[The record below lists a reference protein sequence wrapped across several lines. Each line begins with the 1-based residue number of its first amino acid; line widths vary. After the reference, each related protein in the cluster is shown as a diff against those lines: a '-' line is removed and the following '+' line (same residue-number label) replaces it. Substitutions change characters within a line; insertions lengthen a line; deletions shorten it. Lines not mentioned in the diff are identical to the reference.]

1 MNTEMELLQGTVCAV
16 VFQNE
21 ENGYTVLKLDCES
34 GEVATVVGTI
44 PMVTVGERLLITGRW
59 TNHASYGRQFS
70 AEFLERMMP
79 ETKGEILA
87 FLSSRMIKGVGAKT
101 AARIVERFGARA
113 LEVIEHEPEL
123 LAELPGITPAKAE
136 KISKSLQQQVGVRR
150 LIEFLTSHGLP
161 AQLAIRLFRTFGEY
175 AIDEVQE
182 NPYLLTEEEF
192 GGSFA
197 QVDVFAL
204 SIGMEADDER
214 RVEAGVLFELSH
226 NLGNGHVFLPRDK
239 LVAATATLL
248 SLEPQCILDAM
259 TRLQEQQ
266 RVQLDEI
273 AGLQVCYL
281 PAYYEAETEIAARLS
296 AMARAKLSAPKN
308 LETLIERIEAR
319 SEIQYAPEQRTAIAA
334 AANHQALIVT
344 GGPGTGK
351 TTTLGGILQLLDE
364 LQLSCM
370 LAAPTG
376 RAAKRLAELTGR
388 PATTIHRLLEAQI
401 SPDTGAMM
409 FFHNASEP
417 LKTDAVIVDETSM
430 VDLLLMQSLLE
441 ALPERCRLILVGDPD
456 QLPSVGAGNVFSDL
470 IRSGVVHTVRLQE
483 IFRQAR
489 QSLIVMNAHAV
500 NQGQLPDLQTKNR
513 DFFFMRRLSGE
524 RVVQTIQELCARRL
538 PDNMGIA
545 SGDIQVLSPTRKG
558 VAGTANLNRELQTVL
573 NPQQAG
579 KKEKICGDFC
589 FREGDRVM
597 QIRNNYDIM
606 WKKVGGTEVG
616 AGIFNGDIGVITE
629 INHPE
634 ETVTIVF
641 DDRQASYDFTM
652 LPELEPAYAMTV
664 HKSQGSEYRAVILA
678 AHQGSQLLLT
688 RSILYTAITRA
699 RELFII
705 VGNEEV
711 IAAMTHNDRQ
721 QRRYSGLKLRLQA
734 AGKD

>member
-79 ETKGEILA
+79 ESKGEILA

-101 AARIVERFGARA
+101 AARIVERFAERS

-123 LAELPGITPAKAE
+123 LAQLPGITPAKAE

-226 NLGNGHVFLPRDK
+226 NLGNGHVFLPQDK

-281 PAYYEAETEIAARLS
+281 PAYYEAETEIAARLT

-558 VAGTANLNRELQTVL
+558 VAGTANLNRELQAVL

-721 QRRYSGLKLRLQA
+721 QRRYSGLKLRLRA